1 MYDKLYK
8 KKYGQKPVTLFNNV
22 KKHLQFN
29 IIYGLSATIFS
40 IFMLKAWKYPVI
52 FYQVHRN
59 PVKSEFYEK
68 NYVNP
73 KNTQITFPDK
83 KRNLVVIFMESMESS
98 YTSIQEGGL
107 FTENLIPGLTEL
119 GKENINFSETG
130 KLGGGENLEGTSWT
144 SAGLISKLSGLPY
157 FNPFAELPDGRKTC
171 LVNAVA
177 ITDILAEHGYRNI
190 FSFGSDKQFENRD
203 TFLENH
209 NIEVHDINWYKKNGE
224 IPQNYK
230 IFWGF
235 EDEKLFTAA
244 KKELSD
250 LGKSGSPF
258 FYGMLTV
265 DTHFPD
271 GYKCPLCQDLY
282 KLQIENV
289 IACADRQVCGLIEW
303 MKMQDWYADT
313 TIVIMGD
320 HCFLNAPDNNFI
332 VGESP
337 VPDAEAKRR
346 WLDIIINSSL
356 KTSKNVQKNR
366 QFSPYDM
373 FPTMLE
379 SIGCTVEG
387 HALGFGRSLYTG
399 EKTLVEQYGAERVNN
414 ELMRRTAEYEA
425 LKK

>member
-1 MYDKLYK
+1 
-8 KKYGQKPVTLFNNV
+8 
-22 KKHLQFN
+22 
-29 IIYGLSATIFS
+29 
-40 IFMLKAWKYPVI
+40 MLKAWKYPVI
-52 FYQVHRN
+52 FYQVHRK

-73 KNTQITFPDK
+73 SNVKITFPDK

-107 FTENLIPGLTEL
+107 FTENLIPCLTEL
-119 GKENINFSETG
+119 GTQNINFSETD

-157 FNPFAELPDGRKTC
+157 FNPFVKLPGGEKACLDG
-171 LVNAVA
+171 AVT
-177 ITDILAEHGYRNI
+177 ITDILAGHGYKNV

-209 NIEVHDINWYKKNGE
+209 NVEIHDINWYKKNGD
-224 IPQNYK
+224 IPPNYK

-235 EDEKLFTAA
+235 EDEKLFAAA
-244 KKELSD
+244 KKELSE
-250 LGKSGSPF
+250 LGNSGRPF

-271 GYKCPLCQDLY
+271 GYKCPLCPALY
-282 KLQIENV
+282 KRQIENV
-289 IACADRQVCGLIEW
+289 IACADNQVCSLIEW
-303 MKMQDWYADT
+303 MKRQDWYAGT

-332 VGESP
+332 VEESP
-337 VPDAEAKRR
+337 VPDAESKRR
-346 WLDIIINSSL
+346 WLDIIINSAL
-356 KTSKNVQKNR
+356 KASKNVQKNR
-366 QFSPYDM
+366 RFSPYDM

-379 SIGCTVEG
+379 SIGCTVKG

-399 EKTLVEQYGAERVNN
+399 EKTLVEQYGAEYVNT
-414 ELMRRTAEYEA
+414 ELMRRTAEYEE